1 MFRSQ
6 GALLIFFF
14 ITAIHA
20 FAFIPLQHKPL
31 QHIRRHNLAFFDG
44 WFGNNNINDDSQDQ
58 LGGNGDDVDGDGI
71 YTGSKR
77 IITIPGK

>member
-6 GALLIFFF
+6 GALLKFFF

-31 QHIRRHNLAFFDG
+31 QNIRRHNLAFFDG
-44 WFGNNNINDDSQDQ
+44 WFWNNNSNDDSQDQ
-58 LGGNGDDVDGDGI
+58 LGGNGDDGDGDGI